1 MEAVPSGRWYVTLV
15 SVAYYH
21 VGMPIAPPVT
31 DVADLASRLRLG
43 VTRLARKL
51 RREGDTGITPTLLAA
66 LSTIERHEPLTAGA
80 LAAHEQVEKPTVT
93 RLLAVLEERDLIERT
108 PDPLDGRVTWV
119 QITATGRKLLQS
131 TRRRKDGYLAKRI
144 KGLSV
149 DDQATL
155 ERAAEILDRLAEEDR

>member
-1 MEAVPSGRWYVTLV
+1 MTLV

-21 VGMPIAPPVT
+21 VFMPTAPPAT

-51 RREGDTGITPTLLAA
+51 RREADTGITPTLLAA
-66 LSTIERHEPLTAGA
+66 LSTIERHGPITAGS
-80 LAAHEQVEKPTVT
+80 LASHEQVEKPTVT
-93 RLLAVLEERDLIERT
+93 RLLAVLEERDMIERT

-119 QITATGRKLLQS
+119 QISPSGRKVLQS

-149 DDQATL
+149 DEQATL
-155 ERAAEILDRLAEEDR
+155 ERAAQILDRLAEEDR